1 MWFYLAVAAK
11 KGCRLMRFFERF
23 QLHSLE
29 RRRYSVDSKLTVYAV
44 THGLILRD
52 ALADNNR
59 DYESI
64 FRNSRKRNI
73 FKDRNHCWKAGT
85 GS

>member
-1 MWFYLAVAAK
+1 
-11 KGCRLMRFFERF
+11 MRFFERF
-23 QLHSLE
+23 KLYSLE
-29 RRRYSVDSKLTVYAV
+29 CRRYSIDSKLVVDAV
-44 THGLILRD
+44 SHDLILRD
-52 ALADNNR
+52 TLAVNNR

-73 FKDRNHCWKAGT
+73 FKDRNHCRKAGT